1 MSHQPA
7 LADVIPRSWLLLI
20 HQLPPEPAYL
30 RVKVW
35 RQLQALGA
43 VSLKNSVYALPSRD
57 DTREDFQWLLRTIVA
72 GGGEGTLVEA
82 RIVDGFTDQELEALF
97 QGARDAD
104 YQAIAEEARALA
116 AALDKPKRGSRDPAP
131 EAQNAV
137 RRLRRRLAATFAL
150 DFFSAS
156 GRETADGLVSA
167 LEARLSAKLPVPES
181 ASSTSADAFKGRIWV
196 TRQGVHID
204 RIACAWLIRRFIDAE
219 AKFKFVAG
227 KNYTPLPEELRF
239 DMFEAEFTH
248 EGDRCSFE
256 VMLERFGLRDTALA
270 AIAELVHDIDLK
282 DAKYEREETTGL
294 AHLVL
299 GLCMS
304 ERDDETRIA
313 RGGQF
318 FDYFYDYFRRKRA

>member
-1 MSHQPA
+1 MSQQPA
-7 LADVIPRSWLLLI
+7 LADVMPRSWLLLI

-35 RQLQALGA
+35 RQLQSLGA
-43 VSLKNSVYALPSRD
+43 VSLKNSVYALPSREE
-57 DTREDFQWLLRTIVA
+57 TREDFQWLLRTILA
-72 GGGEGTLVEA
+72 GGGEGTVVEA

-97 QGARDAD
+97 QAARDAD

-116 AALDKPKRGSRDPAP
+116 AALDKPKKGKDPMP
-131 EAQNAV
+131 EAQAAV
-137 RRLRRRLAATFAL
+137 RRLRKRLAATFAL

-181 ASSTSADAFKGRIWV
+181 ASPSPALAFKHRTWV

-204 RIACAWLIRRFIDAE
+204 RIACAWLIRRFIDTE

-227 KNYTPLPEELRF
+227 KNYAPLPEELRF

-282 DAKYEREETTGL
+282 DAKYEREETSGL

-313 RGGQF
+313 RGGQL

>member
-35 RQLQALGA
+35 RQLQSLGA

-57 DTREDFQWLLRTIVA
+57 ETREDFQWLLRTIVA

-97 QGARDAD
+97 QAARDAD
-104 YQAIAEEARALA
+104 YQAITEEARALM
-116 AALDKPKRGSRDPAP
+116 AALAKPKRGKDPVP
-131 EAQNAV
+131 ETQGAV
-137 RRLRRRLAATFAL
+137 RRLRKRLAATFAL

-181 ASSTSADAFKGRIWV
+181 ASPSPADAFKRRIWV

-227 KNYTPLPEELRF
+227 KAYTPVPGELRF

-256 VMLERFGLRDTALA
+256 VMLERFGLRDAALA

-318 FDYFYDYFRRKRA
+318 FDYFYDYFRRKRV

>member
-1 MSHQPA
+1 MSYRPG

-35 RQLQALGA
+35 RRLQSLGA

-57 DTREDFQWLLRTIVA
+57 ETREDFQWLLRTIVA

-97 QGARDAD
+97 QAARDAD

-116 AALDKPKRGSRDPAP
+116 AALDKPKRGSRDPVP

-167 LEARLSAKLPVPES
+167 LEARLGAKLPVPES
-181 ASSTSADAFKGRIWV
+181 AAPSPADAFKGRSWV

-219 AKFKFVAG
+219 ASFKFVAG
-227 KNYTPLPEELRF
+227 KTYAPVPGELRF

-256 VMLERFGLRDTALA
+256 VMLERFGLRDAALA

>member
-1 MSHQPA
+1 MNYQPA
-7 LADVIPRSWLLLI
+7 VADVIPRSWLLLI

-35 RQLQALGA
+35 RQLQSLGA

-72 GGGEGTLVEA
+72 GGGEGTVVEA

-97 QGARDAD
+97 QAARDTD
-104 YQAIAEEARALA
+104 YQEITEEARALA
-116 AALDKPKRGSRDPAP
+116 ATLDKPKRGKDPVP
-131 EAQNAV
+131 EAQTAV

-167 LEARLSAKLPVPES
+167 LEARLSAKPPVPES
-181 ASSTSADAFKGRIWV
+181 AAPSVAEAFKGRTWV
-196 TRQGVHID
+196 TRQGVHVD
-204 RIACAWLIRRFIDAE
+204 RIACAWLIRRFIDPE
-219 AKFKFVAG
+219 AAFKFVAG
-227 KNYTPLPEELRF
+227 KTYASAPGELRF

-256 VMLERFGLRDTALA
+256 VMRDRFGLRDPALG
-270 AIAELVHDIDLK
+270 AIAGLVHDIDLK

-299 GLCMS
+299 GLCMG
-304 ERDDETRIA
+304 ERDDEQRIA
-313 RGGQF
+313 RGGQL
-318 FDYFYDYFRRKRA
+318 FDYFYDYFRRRRA

>member
-1 MSHQPA
+1 MSYQPT
-7 LADVIPRSWLLLI
+7 LADVVPRSWLLLV

-35 RQLQALGA
+35 RQLQSLGA
-43 VSLKNSVYALPSRD
+43 VSLKNSVYVLPSRD
-57 DTREDFQWLLRTIVA
+57 ETREDFQWLLRTIVA
-72 GGGEGTLVEA
+72 GGGEGALVEA
-82 RIVDGFTDQELEALF
+82 RIVDGFTDQELQALF
-97 QGARDAD
+97 QAARDAD

-116 AALDKPKRGSRDPAP
+116 AALDKSKKAKDLLP
-131 EAQNAV
+131 ETQAAV
-137 RRLRRRLAATFAL
+137 RRLRKRLAATFAL

-181 ASSTSADAFKGRIWV
+181 AAPSPADAFKGRTWV

-219 AKFKFVAG
+219 ATFKFVAG
-227 KNYTPLPEELRF
+227 KTYRPVPAEVRF

-256 VMLERFGLRDTALA
+256 VMLQRFGLRDTALA

-282 DAKYEREETTGL
+282 DAKYQREETSGL

-313 RGGQF
+313 RGGQL
-318 FDYFYDYFRRKRA
+318 FDYFYDYFRRKRS

>member
-35 RQLQALGA
+35 RQLQSLGA

-57 DTREDFQWLLRTIVA
+57 ETREDFQWLLRTIVA

-97 QGARDAD
+97 QAARDAD

-116 AALDKPKRGSRDPAP
+116 AALDKPKRGSRDPVP

-167 LEARLSAKLPVPES
+167 LEARLGAKLPVPES
-181 ASSTSADAFKGRIWV
+181 AAPSPADAFKGRSWV

-227 KNYTPLPEELRF
+227 KTYAPVPGELRF

-256 VMLERFGLRDTALA
+256 VMLERFGLRDAALA

>member
-35 RQLQALGA
+35 RQLQSLGA
-43 VSLKNSVYALPSRD
+43 VSLKNSVYVLPSRD
-57 DTREDFQWLLRTIVA
+57 ETREDFQWLLRTIVA

-82 RIVDGFTDQELEALF
+82 RIVDGFADQELEALF
-97 QGARDAD
+97 QAARDAD

-116 AALDKPKRGSRDPAP
+116 AALDKPKKGKDPLP
-131 EAQNAV
+131 ETEGAV
-137 RRLRRRLAATFAL
+137 RRLRKRLAATFAL

-167 LEARLSAKLPVPES
+167 LEARLSAKLPVPEPATPS
-181 ASSTSADAFKGRIWV
+181 PADAFKGRTWV

-204 RIACAWLIRRFIDAE
+204 RIACAWLIRRFIDAG
-219 AKFKFVAG
+219 ANFKFVAG
-227 KNYTPLPEELRF
+227 KAYRPVPGELRF

-256 VMLERFGLRDTALA
+256 VMLQRFGLRDAALG

-282 DAKYEREETTGL
+282 DAKYEREETAGL

-318 FDYFYDYFRRKRA
+318 FDYFYDYFRRKRS

>member
-35 RQLQALGA
+35 RQLQSLGA

-57 DTREDFQWLLRTIVA
+57 ETREDFQWLLRTIVA

-97 QGARDAD
+97 QAARDAD

-116 AALDKPKRGSRDPAP
+116 AALDKPKRGSRDPVP

-156 GRETADGLVSA
+156 GRETADGLVRA
-167 LEARLSAKLPVPES
+167 LEARLGAKLPVPES
-181 ASSTSADAFKGRIWV
+181 AAPSPADAFKGRSWV

-227 KNYTPLPEELRF
+227 KTYAPVPGELRF

-256 VMLERFGLRDTALA
+256 VMLERFGLRDAALA

>member
-7 LADVIPRSWLLLI
+7 LSDVIPRSWLLLI

-35 RQLQALGA
+35 RQLQSLGA

-72 GGGEGTLVEA
+72 EGGEATLVEA
-82 RIVDGFTDQELEALF
+82 RIVDGFTDQELEAMF
-97 QGARDAD
+97 QTARDAD
-104 YQAIAEEARALA
+104 YQVIADEARVIA
-116 AALDKPKRGSRDPAP
+116 ASLDKPKRGKDPMP

-137 RRLRRRLAATFAL
+137 RRLRKRLTATFAL

-167 LEARLSAKLPVPES
+167 LEARLVARSPEPES
-181 ASSTSADAFKGRIWV
+181 EAPAATEAFTGRTWV
-196 TRQGVHID
+196 TRQGVHVD
-204 RIACAWLIRRFIDAE
+204 RIACAWLIRRFIDKE
-219 AKFKFVAG
+219 ATFKFVAG
-227 KNYTPLPEELRF
+227 KTYKPIPGELRF

-256 VMLERFGLRDTALA
+256 VMLDRFGLGDAALG
-270 AIAELVHDIDLK
+270 AIGELVHDIDLK
-282 DAKYEREETTGL
+282 DSKYERDETPGL
-294 AHLVL
+294 AHMII
-299 GLCMS
+299 GLCAS
-304 ERDDETRIA
+304 EREDEARIA
-313 RGGQF
+313 RGGQL
-318 FDYFYDYFRRKRA
+318 FDYFYDYFRRKRS

>member
-1 MSHQPA
+1 MSQQPT
-7 LADVIPRSWLLLI
+7 LADVMPRSWLLLI

-35 RQLQALGA
+35 RQLQSLGA
-43 VSLKNSVYALPSRD
+43 VSLKNSVYALPSREE
-57 DTREDFQWLLRTIVA
+57 TREDFQWLLRTIVA
-72 GGGEGTLVEA
+72 GGGEGAVVEA
-82 RIVDGFTDQELEALF
+82 RIVDGFTDQELEAMF
-97 QGARDAD
+97 QAARDAD

-116 AALDKPKRGSRDPAP
+116 TALDKPKRGKDPIP

-137 RRLRRRLAATFAL
+137 RRLRKRLAATFAL

-167 LEARLSAKLPVPES
+167 LEARLSAKLPVPETAAPS
-181 ASSTSADAFKGRIWV
+181 PADAFKRRTWV

-204 RIACAWLIRRFIDAE
+204 RIAFAWLIRRFIDAE
-219 AKFKFVAG
+219 ANFKFVAG
-227 KNYTPLPEELRF
+227 KAYTPVPGELRF

-256 VMLERFGLRDTALA
+256 VMLERFGLRDAALA

-313 RGGQF
+313 RGGQL
-318 FDYFYDYFRRKRA
+318 FDYFYDYFRRKRS